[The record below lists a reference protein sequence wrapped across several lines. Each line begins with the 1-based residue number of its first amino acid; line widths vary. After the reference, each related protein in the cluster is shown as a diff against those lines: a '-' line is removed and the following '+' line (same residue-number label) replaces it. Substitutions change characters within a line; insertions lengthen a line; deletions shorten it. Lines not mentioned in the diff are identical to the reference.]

1 MPNILRYFILF
12 LAVTALQI
20 FLFDNLLLSLYVHPF
35 VYLAFV
41 LLLPMEFR
49 GWQLLLSGAATGA
62 AMDFF
67 SGMPAVNTMA
77 TTAMAFCRPG
87 VLRLFIGKEVV
98 GDGGIPDTRRIGG
111 GKFFRY
117 ALVSVTIHAMIF
129 FGLETLTTV
138 GILFTLLR
146 IAVSAVCSLITIW
159 CVQLLLPGR
168 N

>member
-1 MPNILRYFILF
+1 MPNIFRYLFLF

-20 FLFDNLLLSLYVHPF
+20 FLFDNLRLNLYVHPF

-41 LLLPMEFR
+41 LLLPMEIR
-49 GWQLLLSGAATGA
+49 GVPLLLLAAAMGA

-67 SGMPAVNTMA
+67 SGAPAVNTMA
-77 TTAMAFCRPG
+77 TVGMAFCRPG
-87 VLRLFIGKEVV
+87 VLRLFVGKEIVT
-98 GDGGIPDTRRIGG
+98 DGGIPDRRRIGA

-117 ALVSVTIHAMIF
+117 ALVSIMIHAMIF

-138 GILFTLLR
+138 GMLFTLLR
-146 IAVSAVCSLITIW
+146 IAISAACTLIAIW
-159 CVQLLLPGR
+159 CVQLVLPGR